1 MLRLR
6 HVLVLLPA
14 LLYLLLFQP
23 KVSATTLP
31 LTVSVGYADNI
42 HCADFN
48 TNPLDCLTAVNPNF
62 PNPWQGS
69 SGVVFMGQGITTAPG
84 VPTAFDAGGLLLTNT
99 SGADVN
105 VSDVQV
111 TIGTSSFDL
120 WGSFTV
126 PNGMSVILTQ
136 TSNTMANFD
145 TSDTTPTGGG
155 GQCCTNDNL
164 IPKIAINIGGQIT
177 TLMDANQILNT
188 GGFDLGCSNPDCVSV
203 NESSPWSLIPGQ
215 TATPEPASILLLGSG
230 LLSLG
235 TFVRR
240 KLRA

>member
-1 MLRLR
+1 MIRLR
-6 HVLVLLPA
+6 SVLVLLFA
-14 LLYLLLFQP
+14 LVLLMFP
-23 KVSATTLP
+23 REGSTTSLP

-48 TNPLDCLTAVNPNF
+48 TNPLDCLTAANPNF

-69 SGVVFMGQGITTAPG
+69 AGVVFIGQGITTAPG

-111 TIGTSSFDL
+111 TIGTTSFDL

-136 TSNTMANFD
+136 TSNSKANFD

-164 IPKIAINIGGQIT
+164 IPQISINIGGQVT
-177 TLMDANQILNT
+177 TLLDTNQILNT

-240 KLRA
+240 KLRS